1 MQDTS
6 KTSSSDA
13 AQAQVP
19 PSVLPFTDA
28 QAGPAGA
35 DPGAKEPQPVTESAV
50 QQTAALSTSQR
61 LWNDAYDSLEND
73 NDTAELVKSYMKTLT
88 TVLKAEKA
96 PGTSA
101 SGASDVSAELKD
113 PTKRQMHIK
122 KLVEEGQAKVSTPS
136 KITKGVGD
144 VAQFILSAKGM
155 IDLAIQNIPQAALPW
170 AGVCVGLQVS
180 NHPPYFNCLVSVST
194 DIHPDPLESC
204 ESDKIQP
211 CWHRSCCFQNG
222 LVLRP
227 N

>member
-1 MQDTS
+1 M
-6 KTSSSDA
+6 
-13 AQAQVP
+13 
-19 PSVLPFTDA
+19 
-28 QAGPAGA
+28 
-35 DPGAKEPQPVTESAV
+35 
-50 QQTAALSTSQR
+50 
-61 LWNDAYDSLEND
+61 
-73 NDTAELVKSYMKTLT
+73 
-88 TVLKAEKA
+88 
-96 PGTSA
+96 
-101 SGASDVSAELKD
+101 
-113 PTKRQMHIK
+113 K

-180 NHPPYFNCLVSVST
+180 NHPHFNCLVSVST

-227 N
+227 NRTSPEKDNIVIGNESFESVLQLVGKDGCRALQGSPPVSDEERLLLLPEPRSGLSPRPRESR